1 MTGFTLNQIKRGI
14 ERVEKKVDRI
24 MEVPMKNAIT
34 FFKNANT
41 EIMNGSFSDAFEN
54 LKLVIVK
61 ANEAFELTA
70 TKDINIETFSEC
82 MKAIKMIMYST
93 ILKYCYNKE
102 KDVFELYAGLP
113 SSKKKII
120 ATQLQDLIEKCINLK
135 RNVKVTKFFIENQ
148 KKIPKMFSMRF

>member
-41 EIMNGSFSDAFEN
+41 EIMNESFADAYQS
-54 LKLVIVK
+54 LDKVIVK

-82 MKAIKMIMYST
+82 MKAMKMIMNTTAS
-93 ILKYCYNKE
+93 N
-102 KDVFELYAGLP
+102 
-113 SSKKKII
+113 
-120 ATQLQDLIEKCINLK
+120 CISHYYFLC
-135 RNVKVTKFFIENQ
+135 
-148 KKIPKMFSMRF
+148 IP